1 MNKTLLTGLFTLL
14 ALSIVVAK
22 QPIEEEVKLTEYQA
36 HEFFSAELNNRVW
49 ELLGKADRTDE
60 EDNEMIWAAYA
71 SLYHWS
77 VIGLPVN
84 IQRGEWMISHVW
96 AVLGHSE
103 SALYHADRCWQL
115 TEKLQLVGF
124 DRGYALEALARANA
138 SAGNIDIAQSYFA
151 EAKAYVDHIHNPEDA
166 ELYLSDLHT
175 GPWFGLFE

>member
-1 MNKTLLTGLFTLL
+1 
-14 ALSIVVAK
+14 
-22 QPIEEEVKLTEYQA
+22 
-36 HEFFSAELNNRVW
+36 
-49 ELLGKADRTDE
+49 
-60 EDNEMIWAAYA
+60 
-71 SLYHWS
+71 
-77 VIGLPVN
+77 
-84 IQRGEWMISHVW
+84 
-96 AVLGHSE
+96 
-103 SALYHADRCWQL
+103 LYHADRCWQL